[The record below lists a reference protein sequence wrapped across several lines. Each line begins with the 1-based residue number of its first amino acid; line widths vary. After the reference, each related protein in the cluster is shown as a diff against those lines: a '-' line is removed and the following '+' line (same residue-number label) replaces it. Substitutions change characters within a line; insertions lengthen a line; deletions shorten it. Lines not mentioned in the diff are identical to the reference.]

1 MEASW
6 ANIFWLLLICIFIA
20 IILIFSVCCYIR
32 QTRGKQEISSLER
45 NDSIRTQVSICSV
58 WAEDEV
64 GQHEPSDLET
74 DTAEGEARPPDVEEQ
89 TAPPTTEAAG
99 ETLHMPVPA
108 TTESGAI
115 DCRNP
120 PEIKVVQ

>member
-1 MEASW
+1 MGMEASW
-6 ANIFWLLLICIFIA
+6 TNTFWLLLICIFIV
-20 IILIFSVCCYIR
+20 IIMIFSVCCYIR
-32 QTRGKQEISSLER
+32 QSRGKQEISSLER

-64 GQHEPSDLET
+64 GQHEQSDLET
-74 DTAEGEARPPDVEEQ
+74 DTAEGETGPPDVEEQ
-89 TAPPTTEAAG
+89 AEAAG

-120 PEIKVVQ
+120 P

>member
-1 MEASW
+1 M
-6 ANIFWLLLICIFIA
+6 
-20 IILIFSVCCYIR
+20 
-32 QTRGKQEISSLER
+32 
-45 NDSIRTQVSICSV
+45 SICSV

-64 GQHEPSDLET
+64 GQHEPSELEK

>member
-1 MEASW
+1 M
-6 ANIFWLLLICIFIA
+6 
-20 IILIFSVCCYIR
+20 IFSVCCYIR

-64 GQHEPSDLET
+64 GQHEPSHLET
-74 DTAEGEARPPDVEEQ
+74 DTAEGEAGPPDVEEQ
-89 TAPPTTEAAG
+89 TAPTTTEAAG
-99 ETLHMPVPA
+99 ETLHMPAPA